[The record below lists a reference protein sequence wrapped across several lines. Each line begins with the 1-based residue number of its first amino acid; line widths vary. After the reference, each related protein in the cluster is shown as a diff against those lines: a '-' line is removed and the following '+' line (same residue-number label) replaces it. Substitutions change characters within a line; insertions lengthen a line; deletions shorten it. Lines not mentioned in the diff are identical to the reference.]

1 MSDSDSDDNPD
12 NPKRFAGKKLEV
24 VLNFLRDRQEGE
36 NRTILKLEKM
46 GITGNIPE
54 HIDTLYEY
62 ALVEL
67 KLGENWL
74 EGPIPGQIG
83 NFRNLEYL
91 WLNENRL
98 LTGPIPWQLG
108 NLTNLRSLNLET
120 NQLTGPIPWQLG
132 QLVQLENLDLAN
144 NRLAGHIP
152 RQLGNLTNL
161 WGLNLSQNQLTGS
174 IPPELGRLINLR
186 GLNLSQ
192 NQLTGLI
199 PWQLRELSELV
210 ALTLHENGLTGRIL
224 PGFKRL
230 INLNELDLGNNQLTG
245 IFPFYKGDF
254 PAIEPNKQ
262 TFWNNRIVLT
272 RNNLEPREHN
282 KVWRR
287 EDIDARG
294 KMPERESAPA
304 PHPKSAAK
312 GGDESEFGKII
323 KPYKKHLSRV
333 DDKGAYFN
341 TRFGVQK
348 LRDDERGLYLKNGK
362 GARLYLYKW

>member
-1 MSDSDSDDNPD
+1 MSVSDEDRELFEDKNIG
-12 NPKRFAGKKLEV
+12 A
-24 VLNFLRDRQEGE
+24 VLNFLSDHRQPREGE
-36 NRTILKLEKM
+36 NIITELNLGYLGM
-46 GITGNIPE
+46 TGNIPE
-54 HIDTLYEY
+54 HIHALFES
-62 ALVEL
+62 ALVQLEL
-67 KLGENWL
+67 NNNHL
-74 EGPIPGQIG
+74 EGPIPWQIG
-83 NFRNLEYL
+83 NFTNLRNLNL
-91 WLNENRL
+91 SENRL
-98 LTGPIPWQLG
+98 LTGRIPTELGRLAQLE
-108 NLTNLRSLNLET
+108 NLDLSV
-120 NQLTGPIPWQLG
+120 NQLTGPIPVELG
-132 QLVQLENLDLAN
+132 QLAQLENLDLAN

-210 ALTLHENGLTGRIL
+210 ALTLHANGLTGRIL